1 MNELC
6 FIFRMLSGFTVNTN
20 ILEKCMI
27 ERRNYNV
34 SQKKYLYFIEYNNL
48 SRTDKKSDRVYKH
61 KECLENFDKVL
72 ANTR

>member
-20 ILEKCMI
+20 ILEKYMI

-34 SQKKYLYFIEYNNL
+34 SQKKYLYFIEYIEKYRNI
-48 SRTDKKSDRVYKH
+48 
-61 KECLENFDKVL
+61 ENFDKVL

>member
-1 MNELC
+1 
-6 FIFRMLSGFTVNTN
+6 MLSGFTVNTN

-34 SQKKYLYFIEYNNL
+34 SQKKYLYFIEYIEKYRNI
-48 SRTDKKSDRVYKH
+48 
-61 KECLENFDKVL
+61 ENFDKVL